1 MSLEEYLQQNIK
13 PEILKKATEFKTSP
27 AYEAIQTYTTSGR
40 YKQAKVQLKLRDSSI
55 HKSTLADIKRLQEF
69 AVQF

>member
-13 PEILKKATEFKTSP
+13 PDTLKRATEFKTSL
-27 AYEAIQTYTTSGR
+27 AYKSIQAYTTSGK
-40 YKQAKVQLKLRDSSI
+40 YKQARIQLKLRDSSI

-69 AVQF
+69 AV

>member
-13 PEILKKATEFKTSP
+13 PDILNKVTEFKTSP
-27 AYEAIQTYTTSGR
+27 AYESIQTYTTSGK
-40 YKQAKVQLKLRDSSI
+40 YKQAKIQLKLRDSNV

-69 AVQF
+69 AV